1 MQTNLKIDA
10 ARLWGTLMETARF
23 GALPGGGIKR
33 LAASAEDKLVRD
45 WFATACTD
53 LGLTISI
60 DAVGNMF
67 ARRAGKNPELPPIMM
82 GSHLDTQP
90 TGGKFDGILG
100 VLAALEVVRTL
111 IQAGFE
117 TYAPLEIVNWT
128 NEEGARF
135 SPAMLASGAF
145 AGVFTPAQAL
155 STADRDGTTLDEA
168 LQAIDYK
175 GIIPV
180 GGRKIHA
187 YFELHIE
194 QGPILEAEAHAIGIV
209 TGVQAM
215 RWYDVVITGQSAHTG
230 ATPMHLRKDAL
241 VGAAALALAIQAIA
255 KAHAPLAVGSIG
267 TLDVHPASRNTVP
280 GEVVLSVDLRHR
292 DDAILDVMEAQF
304 KVQIHEIAEKYG
316 LTATCALFWNS
327 PAVRFDPVL
336 IDDVRQAA
344 AKGGYSARE
353 IVSGAGH
360 DAAYIA
366 RIAPSTMIF
375 VPCAGG
381 ISHNEA
387 ESASFDDC
395 ATGAQVLL
403 DAVLACDA
411 RRGG

>member
-10 ARLWGTLMETARF
+10 ERLWGTLMETARF

-33 LAASAEDKLVRD
+33 LAASAEDQLVRN
-45 WFATACTD
+45 WFATACAD
-53 LGLTISI
+53 LGLAISV
-60 DAVGNMF
+60 DGVGNIF
-67 ARRAGKNPELPPIMM
+67 ARRAGRDAGLAPIMM

-100 VLAALEVVRTL
+100 VLAALEAMRTL
-111 IQAGFE
+111 VQAGYE
-117 TYAPLEIVNWT
+117 THAPLEIVNWT

-145 AGVFTPAQAL
+145 AGVFTPDQAL
-155 STADRDGTTLDEA
+155 GTADKDGVTLERA
-168 LQAIDYK
+168 LQAIEYK
-175 GIIPV
+175 GEVPV
-180 GGRKIHA
+180 GGRPVHA

-194 QGPILEAEAHAIGIV
+194 QGPILEAEARTIGIV

-241 VGAAALALAIQAIA
+241 VGAAALALAIQQIA

-267 TLDVHPASRNTVP
+267 TLEVHPGSRNVVP

-292 DDAILDVMEAQF
+292 DDAVLDKMEVALKAQ
-304 KVQIHEIAEKYG
+304 VTAIAAQYG
-316 LTATCALFWNS
+316 LVATCTLFWNS
-327 PAVRFDPVL
+327 PAVQFDPVL

-344 AKGGYSARE
+344 AKGGYPARE

-366 RIAPSTMIF
+366 RIAASTMIF

-387 ESASFDDC
+387 ESSSFSDC
-395 ATGAQVLL
+395 AAGAQVLL
-403 DAVLACDA
+403 DAVLACDG